1 MQLSEKGKTLIKK
14 YEGLKLSAYKCP
26 AGVWTIGYGHTAGV
40 FAGQKITQ
48 KQADEI
54 FDKDIKQFEKIVLEL
69 CKVPLKQGQFDALVS
84 FVYNVGKT
92 AFVNSTL
99 LKLLN
104 QKKYTAAANQFTR
117 WVYANGKKL
126 QGLVKRREEEK
137 ELFLKVV

>member
-40 FAGQKITQ
+40 FEGQKITSD
-48 KQADEI
+48 QADEF
-54 FDKDIKQFEKIVLEL
+54 FDNDIKQFEKIVLEL
-69 CKVPLKQGQFDALVS
+69 CNVPLKQGQFDALVS

-92 AFVNSTL
+92 AFANSTL

-104 QKKYTAAANQFTR
+104 QKKYTAAGNEFSR
-117 WVYANGKKL
+117 WVYVRDKKL
-126 QGLVKRREEEK
+126 QGLVKRRIDERF
-137 ELFLKVV
+137 LFFAS

>member
-40 FAGQKITQ
+40 FEGQKITSD
-48 KQADEI
+48 QADDF
-54 FDKDIKQFEKIVLEL
+54 FDNDIKQFEKIVLEL
-69 CKVPLKQGQFDALVS
+69 CNVPLKQGQFDALVS

-92 AFVNSTL
+92 AFANSTL

-104 QKKYTAAANQFTR
+104 QKKYTAAGNEFSR
-117 WVYANGKKL
+117 WVYVRDKKL
-126 QGLVKRREEEK
+126 QGLVKRRIDERF
-137 ELFLKVV
+137 LFFAS

>member
-40 FAGQKITQ
+40 FEGQKITSD
-48 KQADEI
+48 QADEF
-54 FDKDIKQFEKIVLEL
+54 FDNDITQFEKIVLEL
-69 CKVPLKQGQFDALVS
+69 CNVPLKQGQFDALVS

-92 AFVNSTL
+92 AFANSTL

-104 QKKYTAAANQFTR
+104 QKKYTAAGNEFSR
-117 WVYANGKKL
+117 WVYVRDKKL
-126 QGLVKRREEEK
+126 QGLVKRRIDERF
-137 ELFLKVV
+137 LFFAS